1 MSEKKVRRWL
11 YFLQWHKTATFAN
24 LKNKSMN
31 TIYIDFADLGD
42 YEDFYNQLKEKVKLP
57 EHFGD
62 NLDALSD
69 VITGELEMP
78 LHLEFVNMSV
88 DQLEIFEDLLT
99 TLEDAEDEMKDFSFA
114 YYLEQYDD
122 DDDETYSEDEI
133 TE

>member
-1 MSEKKVRRWL
+1 
-11 YFLQWHKTATFAN
+11 
-24 LKNKSMN
+24 MN
-31 TIYIDFADLGD
+31 TAYIDFADLGD
-42 YEDFYNQLKEKVKLP
+42 YEDFYTQLKEKVKLP
-57 EHFGD
+57 AHFGD

-69 VITGELEMP
+69 VISGELELP

-88 DQLEIFEDLLT
+88 DQLETFEDLLT
-99 TLEDAEDEMKDFSFA
+99 TLEDAEDEMEDFSFA

>member
-1 MSEKKVRRWL
+1 MEV
-11 YFLQWHKTATFAN
+11 
-24 LKNKSMN
+24 
-31 TIYIDFADLGD
+31 YIDFLEIGD
-42 YEDFYNQLKEKVKLP
+42 YEDFYAQLKEKLPLP

-99 TLEDAEDEMKDFSFA
+99 TLEDAEDEMEDFSFA